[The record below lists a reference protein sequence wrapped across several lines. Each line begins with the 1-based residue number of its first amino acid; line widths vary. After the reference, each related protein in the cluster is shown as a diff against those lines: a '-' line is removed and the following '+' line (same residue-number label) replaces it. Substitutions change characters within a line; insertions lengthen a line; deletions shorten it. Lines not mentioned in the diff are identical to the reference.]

1 MADVW
6 EFKECVDDSTVYSDG
21 TSVPHRNQ
29 VVTLNGV
36 PVGEIEIH
44 MHKRKGKD
52 KITDVSFGITTI
64 VYGPAPGG
72 K

>member
-6 EFKECVDDSTVYSDG
+6 TFAPPIDDVTTYADG
-21 TSVPHRNQ
+21 TSVPHRDQ
-29 VVTLNGV
+29 VVFLNGV
-36 PVGEIEIH
+36 AVGQIEIH
-44 MHKRKGKD
+44 MHKRKGRD
-52 KITDVSFGITTI
+52 GITDVSFGITTI